1 MCDNRLAAGCVN
13 PANSLLQGRPFTS
26 NMPGLARHQVMPEY
40 ITHVLRLADCN
51 KMATEM
57 CPADEFAVGECFRM
71 LVSVFDTRIRQPA
84 PYLLGAP
91 LAKFHDSV
99 QPGLQP
105 RIIGIDPEAHDVNCL
120 PVPGHGKLDSRHHNE
135 AMVLPC
141 SLQGVRESRGCVM
154 IRQGENVDPRGG
166 CMADQFCGCQGSVG
180 GCRMCVKIVNGAHKP
195 SFYPNTQMTAS
206 SLSPEFSLIMER
218 FLSLS
223 ERVAENWEEDK
234 AETTPDLLIR
244 AAEQLHD
251 MIAHLTEDDRKLQED
266 IDIDQCCD
274 YGLHL
279 FDEQSDLALRCGL
292 DAIAEQI
299 EDLCFPFCL
308 WAVRHHATISHL
320 QPVVNALGR
329 KANELREPGALS
341 SLFTQVNEIMDA
353 IDEKIRQDIDSNDP
367 MRPWRILLINRA
379 IIATRSFQAV
389 LIDTAYLDIVNYLP
403 HEAPG
408 FFENAMEQM
417 DLVGYP
423 NHVKQIVETWFQ
435 RYAAKPT
442 LH

>member
-1 MCDNRLAAGCVN
+1 MCVEIVN
-13 PANSLLQGRPFTS
+13 
-26 NMPGLARHQVMPEY
+26 
-40 ITHVLRLADCN
+40 
-51 KMATEM
+51 
-57 CPADEFAVGECFRM
+57 
-71 LVSVFDTRIRQPA
+71 
-84 PYLLGAP
+84 
-91 LAKFHDSV
+91 
-99 QPGLQP
+99 
-105 RIIGIDPEAHDVNCL
+105 EAHKA
-120 PVPGHGKLDSRHHNE
+120 P
-135 AMVLPC
+135 
-141 SLQGVRESRGCVM
+141 
-154 IRQGENVDPRGG
+154 
-166 CMADQFCGCQGSVG
+166 
-180 GCRMCVKIVNGAHKP
+180 
-195 SFYPNTQMTAS
+195 FYPNTQMTAS

-223 ERVAENWEEDK
+223 ERVAEDWEEEK
-234 AETTPDLLIR
+234 AETTPALLIR

-279 FDEQSDLALRCGL
+279 IDEQSDLALRCGL
-292 DAIAEQI
+292 DTIAEQI

-320 QPVVNALGR
+320 QPVVNALAR
-329 KANELREPGALS
+329 KANALREPGALS
-341 SLFTQVNEIMDA
+341 SLFTQVNEIMDG
-353 IDEKIRQDIDSNDP
+353 IDEKIRQDIDSSDP

-379 IIATRSFQAV
+379 IIATRSFQTV

-417 DLVGYP
+417 DQVGYP
-423 NHVKQIVETWFQ
+423 ANVKQIVETWFQ